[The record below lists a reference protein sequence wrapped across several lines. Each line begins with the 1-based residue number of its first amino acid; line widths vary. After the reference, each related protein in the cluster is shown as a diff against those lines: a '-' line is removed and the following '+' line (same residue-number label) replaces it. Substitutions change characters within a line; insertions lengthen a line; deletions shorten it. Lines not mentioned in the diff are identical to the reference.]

1 MAFVVN
7 NRFPADNVGRQAV
20 GVDLPFSAPAVFR
33 PNYFTRDAIKNNL
46 INFFSTNQGERV
58 FNPFFGSGLQR
69 FVYENINGLTDGIVR
84 QLIQNEINAFFP
96 FVTLNNVLIQPNADE
111 NTILIKIYYSVTNF
125 GITDSINVVV

>member
-1 MAFVVN
+1 MAFIVN

-20 GVDLPFSAPAVFR
+20 GVDLPFNAPSVFR

-111 NTILIKIYYSVTNF
+111 NTIIIKIYYSVTNF

>member
-1 MAFVVN
+1 MAFIVN
-7 NRFPADNVGRQAV
+7 NRFPADNIGRQAV

-33 PNYFTRDAIKNNL
+33 SNYFTKDAIKNNL

-69 FVYENINGLTDGIVR
+69 FVYENISGLTDGLIR

-96 FVTLNNVLIQPNADE
+96 FVTLNDILVQPNADE